1 MTAPK
6 LPRPPRRKGV
16 TLNDADPDRLR
27 VESESACRELRIT
40 RTSVPAGYYEF
51 VELGTCDLRYVRT
64 GGTEWERC
72 TFGDLRVEQCDLS
85 NLNLSDSGL
94 LRSRIDESRA
104 TGMTVAGSLVTDVG
118 IGNCSAELSKW
129 RFSRFQRVAFDNC
142 RLVESDWTSADLRD
156 VTFTNCDLSS
166 ARFSQCTMERVHFS
180 GCTLEH
186 IAGLTDLSG
195 ASMDP
200 ADALSL
206 YQEFAA
212 ALGITVQENP
222 DRD

>member
-6 LPRPPRRKGV
+6 PPRPPRRRGV
-16 TLNDADPDRLR
+16 TLNGADTDRLR
-27 VESESACRELRIT
+27 VESEKTCRDLRIARANIT
-40 RTSVPAGYYEF
+40 AGSYAF
-51 VELGTCDLRYVRT
+51 VDLGTCDLRYVRA

-85 NLNLSDSGL
+85 NLELSDSGL

-104 TGMTVAGSLVTDVG
+104 TGMAAAGSLVTDVDVR
-118 IGNCSAELSKW
+118 NCSMDLSKW

-142 RLVESDWTSADLRD
+142 RLVESDWTSAELGD
-156 VTFTNCDLSS
+156 VTFTDCDLSGS
-166 ARFSQCTMERVHFS
+166 RFSQCTMNRVHFS
-180 GCTLEH
+180 GCALEG
-186 IAGLTDLSG
+186 ITGLTDLSG
-195 ASMDP
+195 SSMEP

-206 YQEFAA
+206 YREFAA

-222 DRD
+222 ERG